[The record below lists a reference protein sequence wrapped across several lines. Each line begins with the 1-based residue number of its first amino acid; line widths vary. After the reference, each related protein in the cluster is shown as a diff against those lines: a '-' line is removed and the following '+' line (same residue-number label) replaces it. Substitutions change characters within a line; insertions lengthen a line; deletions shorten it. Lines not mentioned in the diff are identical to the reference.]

1 MRRRPAWA
9 NLRSIARGSGGLVRT
24 SGIVPPDMSASSL
37 LTLTDAQLAFGD
49 LPLLDATS
57 FSLLSGERVG
67 LIGRNG
73 TGKSSLL
80 AVIHGRIALDDGLLQ
95 RRDGLRIAAVEQEP
109 ELPQASSMHDSLVA
123 RGALEQIED
132 ERERWRVQARLT
144 EFMQRFGL
152 DPNTDPATASGGE
165 CKRAALALAFALEPD
180 VLLLDEPTNHLDITG
195 IELLETLLR
204 RVPAAVF
211 VTHDRF
217 FLDGVATRIVEL
229 DRGVLRSFPGNFSTY
244 LRTRA
249 DQLAAERTAARRFD
263 KFWAQEEV
271 WIRKGVEARRTRN
284 EGRVRRLEQLR
295 RDRDARRESMGQ
307 VRMTLDAGA
316 RSGKLVAEL
325 EGVSKAFDGRPIIE
339 DLSLTLTRGDRLGL
353 IGPNGAG
360 KSTLLRTIL
369 GELEPDRGTRR
380 LGTQL
385 QVAYFDQMRE
395 QLDPERSVAETIS
408 PGSEWIEVGGERKH
422 VMSYLGDFLFSPRRA
437 QAPVRTLSG
446 GERNRLLLARLFA
459 RPANLLV
466 LDEPT
471 NDLDIESL
479 ELLEDTLQGYGGTLL
494 LVSHDR
500 AFLDNVA
507 TQVLVAEGEGRWR
520 EYVGGYSDW
529 LRMRPSPVADTV
541 NAAHAPSDA
550 TRSGGARSDAERS
563 APPPAR
569 EPAERPRKLSFREQR
584 DLQELP
590 GRIEALE
597 AEQAALTAEMNGP
610 EYYRKDA
617 QALRADQVR
626 LQAIETQLME
636 WLEQWETLEQR
647 ARETAK

>member
-1 MRRRPAWA
+1 
-9 NLRSIARGSGGLVRT
+9 
-24 SGIVPPDMSASSL
+24 
-37 LTLTDAQLAFGD
+37 
-49 LPLLDATS
+49 
-57 FSLLSGERVG
+57 
-67 LIGRNG
+67 
-73 TGKSSLL
+73 
-80 AVIHGRIALDDGLLQ
+80 
-95 RRDGLRIAAVEQEP
+95 
-109 ELPQASSMHDSLVA
+109 
-123 RGALEQIED
+123 
-132 ERERWRVQARLT
+132 
-144 EFMQRFGL
+144 
-152 DPNTDPATASGGE
+152 
-165 CKRAALALAFALEPD
+165 
-180 VLLLDEPTNHLDITG
+180 
-195 IELLETLLR
+195 
-204 RVPAAVF
+204 
-211 VTHDRF
+211 
-217 FLDGVATRIVEL
+217 
-229 DRGVLRSFPGNFSTY
+229 LRSFPGNFSTY

-541 NAAHAPSDA
+541 NAAQAPSDA
-550 TRSGGARSDAERS
+550 TRSGGARSDTERS

-626 LQAIETQLME
+626 LQAIETQLMQ